1 MRKAIKLL
9 ILGFVIVFL
18 SCQNKQ
24 KPVSSTAIY
33 ENSDQLVEAV
43 KKEIKEISVQD
54 FKAIYDGD
62 DYFVVI
68 DVRTVGEYDAGYI
81 PGAVNI
87 ERGLVEFR
95 IAKAEIWEE
104 LGLYIPEKTDQI
116 ILSCRTGARS
126 ALAAKALKELG
137 YEKVMS
143 LQGGWDAWHEAYPE
157 LIEKITVEENSVQA
171 APKEASAAGG
181 C

>member
-9 ILGFVIVFL
+9 ILSFVIVFV
-18 SCQNKQ
+18 SCQDTK
-24 KPVSSTAIY
+24 KPVSPLTIY

-43 KKEIKEISVQD
+43 KKEITEISVQD
-54 FKAIYDGD
+54 FKSIYDGD

-68 DVRTVGEYDAGYI
+68 DVRTVEEYDAGYI

-87 ERGLVEFR
+87 ERGLLEFR
-95 IAKAEIWEE
+95 IAKAEVWDE

-116 ILSCRTGARS
+116 ILGCRTGGRS
-126 ALAAKALKELG
+126 ALAAKALMELG
-137 YEKVMS
+137 YQKVMS
-143 LQGGWDAWHEAYPE
+143 LQGGWNAWHEAYPD
-157 LIEKITVEENSVQA
+157 LIEKITVEENSVLA